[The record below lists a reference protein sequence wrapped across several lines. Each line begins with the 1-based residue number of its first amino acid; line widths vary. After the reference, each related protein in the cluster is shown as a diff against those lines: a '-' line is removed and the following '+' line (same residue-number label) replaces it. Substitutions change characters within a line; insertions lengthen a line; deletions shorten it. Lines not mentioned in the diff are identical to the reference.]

1 MDLSIGNEPGSSIVN
16 QATGIH
22 EMTPILKLN
31 PLKRRQLAITNFT
44 PKKIS
49 VDGQKKLDNSLMK
62 LFIKDLQPFSVV
74 EDTGFKE
81 FVNMLNPGYKIPNR
95 HSISKTLIPAAYE
108 KCVNEVKET
117 ISNEL
122 VTACLTTDCWTSR
135 DNKSYIAITVHFIDN
150 NFNLKSILLSCHSLI
165 ENHTSE
171 NLAEQINKTLNA
183 WNLKNKIVFSVSD
196 NAYNIQN
203 ALAQLKFKH
212 FGCFAHTLN
221 LIVQCA
227 LKKEND
233 LIDKVKN
240 ICTHFRKSTNANNK
254 LIAYQKNIG
263 IDNPLKVL
271 QDVATRWNATFY
283 MLERFVQL
291 ETSIRG
297 TMGLLDN
304 APPCLNSDEWTA
316 IKEFCNILR
325 PFEEA
330 TRAVSGD
337 QYMTASLVIVIAQ
350 GLKNVCEQ
358 MKNENYSLRTLGLVN
373 NLLNGM
379 RDRQSWGNIENSKT
393 LKICTF
399 LDPRF
404 KIIPFNHN
412 ENMINSV
419 E

>member
-1 MDLSIGNEPGSSIVN
+1 MNI
-16 QATGIH
+16 
-22 EMTPILKLN
+22 LN
-31 PLKRRQLAITNFT
+31 P
-44 PKKIS
+44 S
-49 VDGQKKLDNSLMK
+49 
-62 LFIKDLQPFSVV
+62 
-74 EDTGFKE
+74 
-81 FVNMLNPGYKIPNR
+81 YKIPNR
-95 HSISKTLIPAAYE
+95 HTISKTLISAAYE

-150 NFNLKSILLSCHSLI
+150 NFNLKSILLSCHSFI
-165 ENHTSE
+165 ENYTSE

-183 WNLKNKIVFSVSD
+183 WNLKSKIVFSVSD

-221 LIVQCA
+221 LVVQSA

-283 MLERFVQL
+283 MLEHFVQL

-297 TMGLLDN
+297 TM
-304 APPCLNSDEWTA
+304 
-316 IKEFCNILR
+316 
-325 PFEEA
+325 
-330 TRAVSGD
+330 
-337 QYMTASLVIVIAQ
+337 
-350 GLKNVCEQ
+350 
-358 MKNENYSLRTLGLVN
+358 
-373 NLLNGM
+373 
-379 RDRQSWGNIENSKT
+379 
-393 LKICTF
+393 
-399 LDPRF
+399 
-404 KIIPFNHN
+404 
-412 ENMINSV
+412 
-419 E
+419 